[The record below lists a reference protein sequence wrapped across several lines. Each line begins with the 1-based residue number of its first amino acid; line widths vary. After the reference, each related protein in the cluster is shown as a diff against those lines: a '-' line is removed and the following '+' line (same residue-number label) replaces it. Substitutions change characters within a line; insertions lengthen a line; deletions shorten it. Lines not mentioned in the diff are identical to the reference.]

1 MSSALTAYVSA
12 PHEVHTIRI
21 KVGGV
26 LHVVCRVHD
35 VVFLMLCL
43 GDGRRVVVGVSWG
56 MCSG

>member
-1 MSSALTAYVSA
+1 MSSALTAHVS
-12 PHEVHTIRI
+12 PPYKVHTMRI

-26 LHVVCRVHD
+26 LHVVGRVHD